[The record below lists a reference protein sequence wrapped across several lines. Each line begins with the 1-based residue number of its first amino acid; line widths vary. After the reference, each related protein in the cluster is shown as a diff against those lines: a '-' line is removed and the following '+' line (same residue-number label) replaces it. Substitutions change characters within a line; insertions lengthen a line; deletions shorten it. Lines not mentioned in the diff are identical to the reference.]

1 MRNTGIEYSS
11 AERTPVVL
19 KEMKELLPPLSE
31 EQFSALQADI
41 LTNGCYAPVI
51 VDEEMHIIDGHNR
64 QNICQEHNISYRMLV
79 FSFEDLLEA
88 KQWALDTQKGRRNLT
103 LWDLGQIALKL
114 KPDLEA
120 RGRLNQSAGGQLYSP
135 KEGFQNSENL
145 PNVRVNTTKEM
156 ADSVGISH
164 DTMNRIIKID
174 EQAPP
179 VVKEALDNKELSIN
193 QGYNITKQIQHLPE
207 EEQDEAARAAIEKAQ
222 KHIKQVDAE
231 LDRKGK
237 IATTFSKGFEKAV
250 QIDPSPENVRIWVE
264 TARMTPLEIDNM
276 AKEAEEL
283 SANFALIAQI
293 IRNDILPEDW
303 RCEDEYN
310 PTGSY

>member
-11 AERTPVVL
+11 TERTPVVL

-31 EQFSALQADI
+31 EQFSSLQADI

-64 QNICQEHNISYRMLV
+64 QHICQEHNIPYRMLV

-114 KPDLEA
+114 KPDIEA
-120 RGRLNQSAGGQLYSP
+120 RARANQSAAGGDKFGGKPLSTTLSEAVSGVDTR
-135 KEGFQNSENL
+135 KEL
-145 PNVRVNTTKEM
+145 AK
-156 ADSVGISH
+156 SVGIGEVS
-164 DTMNRIIKID
+164 MGKVMQID
-174 EQAPP
+174 EHAPP
-179 VVKEALDNKELSIN
+179 VVKEALDNKELSVN
-193 QGYNITKQIQHLPE
+193 QGYNITKQIQKLPE
-207 EEQDEAARAAIEKAQ
+207 EEQDEAARVAIEKAQ

-237 IATTFSKGFEKAV
+237 IATTFSKGFEKAI
-250 QIDPSPENVRIWVE
+250 QIDPSAENVRIWVE

-293 IRNDILPEDW
+293 IRNDILPEEW
-303 RCEDEYN
+303 RCEDE
-310 PTGSY
+310 

>member
-64 QNICQEHNISYRMLV
+64 QRICQEHNISYRMLV

-114 KPDLEA
+114 KPDIEA
-120 RGRLNQSAGGQLYSP
+120 RARANQSAAGGDKFGGKPLSTTLSEAVSGVDTR
-135 KEGFQNSENL
+135 KEL
-145 PNVRVNTTKEM
+145 AK
-156 ADSVGISH
+156 SVGIGEVS
-164 DTMNRIIKID
+164 MGKVMQID
-174 EQAPP
+174 EYAPP
-179 VVKEALDNKELSIN
+179 VVKEALDNKELSVN

-207 EEQDEAARAAIEKAQ
+207 EEQDEAARAAIEKVQ

-250 QIDPSPENVRIWVE
+250 QIDPSAENVRIWVE

-303 RCEDEYN
+303 RCEDE
-310 PTGSY
+310 

>member
-1 MRNTGIEYSS
+1 
-11 AERTPVVL
+11 VL

-64 QNICQEHNISYRMLV
+64 QRICREHDIPYRMLV

-114 KPDLEA
+114 KPDIEA
-120 RGRLNQSAGGQLYSP
+120 KARANMGVRTDLSATLP
-135 KEGFQNSENL
+135 KGYTATDT
-145 PNVRVNTTKEM
+145 RKEL
-156 ADSVGISH
+156 ADSVGIGER
-164 DTMNRIIKID
+164 TMGKVMQID
-174 EQAPP
+174 EHAPP

-193 QGYNITKQIQHLPE
+193 QGYNITKQIQMLPE

-276 AKEAEEL
+276 VKEAEEL

-303 RCEDEYN
+303 RCEDE
-310 PTGSY
+310 

>member
-114 KPDLEA
+114 KPDIEA
-120 RGRLNQSAGGQLYSP
+120 RARANMSAGGGDQRPNGAKAGLLNSANPLSP
-135 KEGFQNSENL
+135 
-145 PNVRVNTTKEM
+145 VNTRKEM
-156 ADSVGISH
+156 ADTVGISA
-164 DTMNRIIKID
+164 DTMGRIDKID
-174 EQAPP
+174 RYAPP

-250 QIDPSPENVRIWVE
+250 QIDPSPENVRVWVE

-303 RCEDEYN
+303 RCEDE
-310 PTGSY
+310 

>member
-11 AERTPVVL
+11 TERTPVVL

-114 KPDLEA
+114 KPAIEA
-120 RGRLNQSAGGQLYSP
+120 RARANQSTAGGEKFGEKPLLA
-135 KEGFQNSENL
+135 NSSKA
-145 PNVRVNTTKEM
+145 VSAVNTRKEM
-156 ADSVGISH
+156 ADAVGIGEN
-164 DTMNRIIKID
+164 TMGRIDKID
-174 EQAPP
+174 RYAPP

-193 QGYNITKQIQHLPE
+193 QGYNCLLYT
-207 EEQDEAARAAIEKAQ
+207 
-222 KHIKQVDAE
+222 
-231 LDRKGK
+231 
-237 IATTFSKGFEKAV
+237 S
-250 QIDPSPENVRIWVE
+250 PSPR
-264 TARMTPLEIDNM
+264 D
-276 AKEAEEL
+276 
-283 SANFALIAQI
+283 
-293 IRNDILPEDW
+293 
-303 RCEDEYN
+303 
-310 PTGSY
+310 